1 MGKNLPKPLDS
12 PDHPVRL
19 QGRVSPYSPTTFSE
33 PKSARKSNS
42 PSLDQHPTIASDGCD
57 CSSPGD
63 RKRGRILFPS
73 LFDKKTQ
80 WVLPSN
86 YKSKKTKQIYK
97 VQTLQDGVDKVSDP
111 LDRKKLF
118 SLYDRSKRRV
128 LSRPYLPG
136 SPKIPKI
143 HSSFPGGKNTSFSVQ
158 SPTIRDLFGTPYF
171 YKNYGRGSGPPKIEG
186 HNYSSLPRRPSS
198 SCKDQIRPK
207 DPPSVSHRS
216 PPGLRLGYKQEKI
229 RFKTRD
235 GEKISRGKTRF
246 REAEF
251 FPTVRKDPKNK
262 GKHKS
267 LPEER
272 VVQHSS
278 SSESSGPSD
287 VLYPVRV
294 LGSKPHKDYAGLD
307 YPGVGQKPSTSRP
320 QGSTVSSGR
329 ATSKAY
335 GLDPERAY
343 LMTKGLST
351 GVIDTIQASR
361 KPVTNAIYAK
371 IWKKFCTWCGDYPPS
386 PENPN
391 LGQILDFLQAGFSLG
406 LKPSTLKVQIS
417 ALSIYFD
424 LPLADH
430 RWIRRFIKGC
440 SRIKPRIHNPVPSWD
455 LSLVLNIL
463 TEPPFEPLDSA
474 NIKILTFKTIFLI
487 AITTARRLGEIQAL
501 SRREPFLNILDDKII
516 LKLDPLFLPK
526 VVSEFHRKQEI
537 ILPSFCANPKSERER
552 KWQTL
557 DVRRCV
563 LFYLEAT
570 KEWCKDSSL
579 LVNFGGKNRG
589 LKASKATLARWIKS
603 TISLCYKTTNTSLPG
618 DIKAHSTRAMATS
631 WAEKRGASL
640 DQICRAATWSS
651 SSTFAKHYR
660 LDIASQEDLAFG
672 RKILQAVVPP
682 K

>member
-1 MGKNLPKPLDS
+1 MESIKSATPLIGKNYFLCTIDLKDAYYHVPICQ
-12 PDHPVRL
+12 DHQKYLRFTVR
-19 QGRVSPYSPTTFSE
+19 S
-33 PKSARKSNS
+33 
-42 PSLDQHPTIASDGCD
+42 
-57 CSSPGD
+57 
-63 RKRGRILFPS
+63 
-73 LFDKKTQ
+73 
-80 WVLPSN
+80 
-86 YKSKKTKQIYK
+86 
-97 VQTLQDGVDKVSDP
+97 
-111 LDRKKLF
+111 
-118 SLYDRSKRRV
+118 
-128 LSRPYLPG
+128 
-136 SPKIPKI
+136 
-143 HSSFPGGKNTSFSVQ
+143 PGGKILHFQ
-158 SPTIRDLFGTPYF
+158 FKALPFGISSAPRIFT
-171 YKNYGRGSGPPKIEG
+171 KIMAEVVA
-186 HNYSSLPRRPSS
+186 H
-198 SCKDQIRPK
+198 
-207 DPPSVSHRS
+207 
-216 PPGLRLGYKQEKI
+216 LRLKGIIIVPYLDDLLLVAKTKSDLKTHLQLVIGLLQDLGWVINRKKI